1 MLKASLYSVRPIQ
14 TSLYIEK
21 HKIKYFKPDLSSIAG
36 IAQTNQQIDM
46 IEYILLICQYER
58 D

>member
-1 MLKASLYSVRPIQ
+1 MA
-14 TSLYIEK
+14 
-21 HKIKYFKPDLSSIAG
+21 DLCSIAG